1 MNSSSTHRVAVLD
14 EELCQPKKCGLEC
27 IVYCPVNKTGG
38 ECIVQRPEDGKA
50 VISEE
55 LCTGCG
61 ICVKKCPF
69 DAIVIVNLAKEI
81 GEHKI
86 HQYGINSFRLYHI
99 PLLKKGSVVGLLG
112 RNGIGKSTVLNILS
126 GTIKPNFGS
135 YESDL
140 GWDEI
145 LKNFQGTE
153 LKPHFEKISLGKLR
167 TSIKPQMVQLIPKAF
182 KGTTRELLNKYDE
195 RGMVNLV
202 IEQLSLN
209 KSLDRLISELSGGE
223 LQRLAVAITVN
234 RDADYYFFDEPS
246 SYNDIYQR
254 LAVARTIKQ
263 LAVDGKS
270 VMVVEHDLTL
280 LDYLSDY
287 IHILYGEPGAYGIA
301 APIQG
306 TRVGINSFLDGFIP
320 AENIRFREKSFK
332 FNSSNKNEELIP
344 EKPLTTF
351 SNLTKS
357 FPTFKLKVSSG
368 QIREGEIVGL
378 VGANALGKTTFMKM
392 IAGIEKPDTG
402 QINIHAS
409 ISYKPQYLQ
418 NDFDGNVESLLSAAF
433 EGPIEDSTIEQQ
445 IVDPMGIKKL
455 YDKKVETLSGG
466 ELQKVAVCC
475 SLIRPAEIYALDEP
489 SAFLDVEDRINIAKF
504 LHRFVK
510 SQGKSAIIVDHDM
523 QLVDLVADSL
533 MIFSGNP
540 GEEGIVESPT
550 NKEIGMNKFLENLS
564 VTYRRD
570 ENTGRPR
577 INKLGGR
584 LDRAQKY
591 SGDYYKRD

>member
-195 RGMVNLV
+195 RGMINLV

-209 KSLDRLISELSGGE
+209 KSLDRSISELSGGE

-433 EGPIEDSTIEQQ
+433 EGPIEDSTVEQQ
-445 IVDPMGIKKL
+445 IIDPMGIKKL

-523 QLVDLVADSL
+523 QLIDLVADSL

-540 GEEGIVESPT
+540 GEQGNVESPT